1 LAGKL
6 GSALVQTHV
15 RGVILLTGVMAAGK
29 STVAQRL
36 AERLPMSVH
45 LRGDVF
51 RRMIVSGRAEME
63 KGFSER
69 ALEQLRLRYRLAATA
84 SDLYCAAGFT
94 VVYQEVIIGP
104 VLSEVVERLR
114 TSQPLRVIVLCPA
127 PEAIAARESARAKKG
142 YTTWTPND
150 LDHELRATTPHLG
163 LWLDTSALSIE
174 ETVEMILARL
184 DEALIRA

>member
-1 LAGKL
+1 V
-6 GSALVQTHV
+6 VQTQV

-29 STVAQRL
+29 STIAQRL

-51 RRMIVSGRAEME
+51 RRMIVTGRAEME

-69 ALEQLRLRYRLAATA
+69 ALEQLRLRYHLAVAA

-94 VVYQEVIIGP
+94 VIYQDVIIGP
-104 VLSEVVERLR
+104 ILREVVENFQRQNAG
-114 TSQPLRVIVLCPA
+114 QPLYVVVLCPA
-127 PEAIAARESARAKKG
+127 PEVIAAREKQG

-150 LDHELRATTPHLG
+150 LDHELCSNTPHLG
-163 LWLDTSALSIE
+163 LWLDTSALAVE
-174 ETVEMILARL
+174 ETVETILARL
-184 DEALIRA
+184 NEALIHS